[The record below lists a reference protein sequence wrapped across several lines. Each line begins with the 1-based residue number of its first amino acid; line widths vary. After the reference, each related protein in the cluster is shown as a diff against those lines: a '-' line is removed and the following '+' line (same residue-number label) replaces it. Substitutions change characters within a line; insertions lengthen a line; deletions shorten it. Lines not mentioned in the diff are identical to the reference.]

1 MNPETPMTPPTDN
14 PLRTGH
20 TSPAPVDECRAFLA
34 AHPNLRQVRLMLCDV
49 NGVLRG
55 KTIRP
60 HELESLYTNGR
71 PLPSSILGLSLHGD
85 DVDETGLV
93 WDTGDADCLAFPIA
107 STLHPVPGDEEH
119 TAQVMLT
126 MHPVHGLPATHSDPR
141 QVLCGVLER
150 AAGHGLYPVVAGEL
164 EFYLLDADKARK
176 GKVVPA
182 SLDGYRP
189 QHTQVYS
196 VQELEYLQPFLDDL
210 YAACACIGI
219 PAETAISEY
228 APGQF
233 EITLTHREDALQALD
248 EVVQYRHLIKTV
260 ALRRGMQACFMA
272 KPFGE
277 QSGSGMHMHVS
288 LADADGNNLFADEHE
303 QGTEL
308 LRQAIA
314 GMMQTMADGML
325 IYAPHANSY
334 RRFQANSYA
343 PVAPTWGVNN
353 RSVSLRV
360 PKGPP
365 ASRHVEH
372 RMAGADANLYLVAA
386 AVLAGMLHGIENRLD
401 PGAPARGD
409 AYRDDAPEPAAPA
422 LPLDWLESIR
432 RFEGS
437 AHLKEMLG
445 ERFVAIYGA
454 IKRSE
459 YGAYQAEVSEQDY
472 RWYLPLL

>member
-1 MNPETPMTPPTDN
+1 MNTNHDTA
-14 PLRTGH
+14 LRTQH
-20 TSPAPVDECRAFLA
+20 TSPAPIAEYQAFVA
-34 AHPNLRQVRLMLCDV
+34 ANPGLRQVRLMLCDV

-60 HELESLYTNGR
+60 HELEALYTHGR

-93 WDTGDADCLAFPIA
+93 WDTGDADCMAYPVA
-107 STLHPVPGDEEH
+107 NTLHLVPGEAGA

-126 MHPVHGLPATHSDPR
+126 MHPVEGMPATDSDPR
-141 QVLCGVLER
+141 RVLGGVLGKF
-150 AAGHGLYPVVAGEL
+150 AARGLYPVIAGEL
-164 EFYLLDADKARK
+164 EFYLLDARKAHK
-176 GKVVPA
+176 GKVQPA
-182 SLDGYRP
+182 TLGGYRP
-189 QHTQVYS
+189 RHTQVYS

-210 YAACACIGI
+210 YAACEEQGI
-219 PAETAISEY
+219 PSETAISEY

-233 EITLTHREDALQALD
+233 EITLTHRDDALKALD
-248 EVVQYRHLIKTV
+248 EAVQYRHLIKSV
-260 ALRRGMQACFMA
+260 ALRHGMQACFMA
-272 KPFGE
+272 KPFGDR
-277 QSGSGMHMHVS
+277 SGSGMHMHVS
-288 LADADGNNLFADEHE
+288 LADADGLNLFADEHE
-303 QGTEL
+303 QGTPL

-325 IYAPHANSY
+325 VYAPHANSY

-386 AVLAGMLHGIENRLD
+386 CVLAGMLHGIDHELD
-401 PGAPARGD
+401 PGAPASGD
-409 AYRDDAPEPAAPA
+409 AYRDDAPPPAAPA
-422 LPLDWLESIR
+422 LPLDWFESIR

-437 AHLKEMLG
+437 VHLKEMLG
-445 ERFVAIYGA
+445 ERFVEIYSA
-454 IKRSE
+454 IKRAE

-472 RWYLPLL
+472 RWYLQIL